1 MRLSLMILFLSVLF
15 SLHAE
20 QLQVSASMYP
30 VALIVKDI
38 GKDRVAVHTVVPPG
52 VSPHSYVMKP
62 SDARNLKK
70 SAALFFIDNDFD
82 QWINK
87 GKLPANLHRVS
98 LMASVPQ
105 TLLHRFPAKSK
116 YPQKTDPHFW
126 LDPQIVKIIL
136 PAVAQELCSVD
147 SAGCETYKA
156 NAEQLS
162 IRLTETEKK
171 MIVVLSGVKGKSFI
185 AMHPSMLYMADRF
198 GFHIVDVLEKNPGF
212 EPGMKELGELIVR
225 ASQKDIHAI
234 LSEPQFPKALAQKIA
249 RSSGKPLLIFDP
261 IGNPATVRSFPDLL
275 LMNAESI
282 ANGNG

>member
-1 MRLSLMILFLSVLF
+1 MRLSLMILFLSLLF

-30 VALIVKDI
+30 VTLIVKDI
-38 GKDRVAVHTVVPPG
+38 GKDRVVVHTVVPPG

-62 SDARNLKK
+62 SDARNLKNA
-70 SAALFFIDNDFD
+70 AALFFIDNDFD
-82 QWINK
+82 QWISK
-87 GKLPANLHRVS
+87 GKLPVHLHRVS
-98 LMASVPQ
+98 LMSSVPQ
-105 TLLHRFPAKSK
+105 TLLHRFPASSK

-126 LDPQIVKIIL
+126 LDPRIVQSIL
-136 PAVAQELCSVD
+136 PGVAHELCSVD
-147 SAGCETYKA
+147 AEGCETYKA

-171 MIVVLSGVKGKSFI
+171 MHAVLSGIKGKSFI

-198 GFHIVDVLEKNPGF
+198 GFQIADVLEKNPGF
-212 EPGMKELGELIVR
+212 EPGMKELNELILR
-225 ASQKDIHAI
+225 GSQKDIHAI

-261 IGNPATVRSFPDLL
+261 IGNPKRVRSFPDLL

-282 ANGNG
+282 ANGN